1 MEFQSRLSAMAL
13 AVLRGIVAPRR
24 RYRRA
29 RLWQDR
35 FIRRKKGEKT
45 MALELYW
52 GSGSPF
58 AWRAMLTLELK
69 RLLYESK
76 LLEFSKE
83 DHKSP
88 GYLKLNPRGKV
99 PTLKD
104 GDFVLYESLAIMA
117 YLDRKYP
124 EPPIFGRT
132 PRETGQIWRSISETD
147 SYLVPSSTKL
157 VAPIFFGKGLEKTDE
172 IQEAA
177 ATIREELKRVDTAL
191 ADSDWLVG
199 SQLSAAD
206 IALFPVIQLILRAA
220 SKDAA
225 KPLKLGLL
233 PLAQAYPNIANWVKR
248 VESIHGYERTYPP
261 HWK

>member
-1 MEFQSRLSAMAL
+1 
-13 AVLRGIVAPRR
+13 
-24 RYRRA
+24 
-29 RLWQDR
+29 
-35 FIRRKKGEKT
+35 

-58 AWRAMLTLELK
+58 AWRVMLTLELK
-69 RLLYESK
+69 RLPYESK

-104 GDFVLYESLAIMA
+104 GDFVLYESIGIMA

-124 EPPIFGRT
+124 DPPIFGRT
-132 PRETGQIWRSISETD
+132 PQETGQIWCSISETD
-147 SYLVPSSTKL
+147 SYLLEPAFKVVVPL
-157 VAPIFFGKGLEKTDE
+157 YFARGLEKTDE
-172 IQEAA
+172 IQSAA
-177 ATIREELKRVDTAL
+177 ATIRQELGRINAAL
-191 ADSDWLVG
+191 SHSVWIAG
-199 SQLSAAD
+199 SQISAAD
-206 IALFPVIQLILRAA
+206 IALFPFVQTLLRAA

-225 KPLKLGLL
+225 KPLNLGFS
-233 PLAQAYPNIANWVKR
+233 PLGQTYPNIAVWMKR
-248 VESIHGYERTYPP
+248 VEAIPGYEKTYPP

>member
-1 MEFQSRLSAMAL
+1 
-13 AVLRGIVAPRR
+13 
-24 RYRRA
+24 
-29 RLWQDR
+29 
-35 FIRRKKGEKT
+35 

-58 AWRAMLTLELK
+58 AWRALLTLEVK
-69 RLLYESK
+69 RLQYESK

-117 YLDRKYP
+117 YLDRTYP
-124 EPPIFGRT
+124 DPPIFGT
-132 PRETGQIWRSISETD
+132 TAQETGTIWRSISETE
-147 SYLVPSSTKL
+147 SYLVPAGNKL
-157 VAPIFFGKGLEKTDE
+157 IVPIFFGKGLEKTDE
-172 IQEAA
+172 IQAAA
-177 ATIREELKRVDTAL
+177 ATIREELRRVDTAL
-191 ADSDWLVG
+191 SHSDWLVG
-199 SQLSAAD
+199 SQISAAD
-206 IALFPVIQLILRAA
+206 IALFPLIQILLRAA

-225 KPLKLGLL
+225 KPLNLGFS
-233 PLAQAYPNIANWVKR
+233 PLGETYPNIAAWVKR
-248 VESIHGYERTYPP
+248 VEAIPGYEKTYPP

>member
-1 MEFQSRLSAMAL
+1 
-13 AVLRGIVAPRR
+13 
-24 RYRRA
+24 
-29 RLWQDR
+29 
-35 FIRRKKGEKT
+35 

-58 AWRAMLTLELK
+58 AWRVLLTLEVK
-69 RLLYESK
+69 RLKYESK

-104 GDFVLYESLAIMA
+104 GDFVLYESLAIVA

-124 EPPIFGRT
+124 EPPIFGT
-132 PRETGQIWRSISETD
+132 TAQETGLIWRSISETE
-147 SYLVPSSTKL
+147 SYLVPPGAKL
-157 VAPIFFGKGLEKTDE
+157 AGPIFFGKGLEKTDE

-177 ATIREELKRVDTAL
+177 AAIRDELKRIDEAL
-191 ADSDWLVG
+191 ASSAWMVG
-199 SQLSAAD
+199 PRLSAAD
-206 IALFPVIQLILRAA
+206 IASFPLIQLLLRAA
-220 SKDAA
+220 SKEAA
-225 KPLKLGLL
+225 KPLNLGLL
-233 PLAQAYPNIANWVKR
+233 PLAQTYPSIAAWVKR
-248 VESIHGYERTYPP
+248 VEAIPGYEKSYPP